1 MLGTK
6 IAEFNDLENGVRT
19 EVWKVYSNGGYN
31 YYVHTIDADSG
42 NKLPSVLYFTDEQR
56 AISRAKSICEGVA

>member
-1 MLGTK
+1 MGTK
-6 IAEFNDLENGVRT
+6 IAEFDDTENGVRT

-31 YYVHTIDADSG
+31 YYVHMIDVDSD
-42 NKLPSVLYFTDEQR
+42 NKVPYVLYFTDEKR